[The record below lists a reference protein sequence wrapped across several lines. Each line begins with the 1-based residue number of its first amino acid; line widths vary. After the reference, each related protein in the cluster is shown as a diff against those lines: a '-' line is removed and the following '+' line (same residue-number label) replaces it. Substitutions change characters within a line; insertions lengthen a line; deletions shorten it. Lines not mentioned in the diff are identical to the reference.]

1 MNRNYWMVVLVAMV
15 GCGAPASDT
24 SAPAASDEAAP
35 AGSETKPAGSD
46 SKPAGSASKASVE
59 ATLVSFNPDGAPVAE
74 FEAPGMHCE
83 MCAAKIVQVMKEKPG
98 VVDVKADAG
107 TKIVSV
113 AYADDE
119 FESDFAIEA
128 VAEAGFGEAT
138 PVEAAAAEETPAEEA
153 TVEG

>member
-1 MNRNYWMVVLVAMV
+1 MIRKTWMIALLAAV
-15 GCGAPASDT
+15 GCGTPASDT
-24 SAPAASDEAAP
+24 
-35 AGSETKPAGSD
+35 TT
-46 SKPAGSASKASVE
+46 
-59 ATLVSFNPDGAPVAE
+59 TLVAFNPDGAPVAE
-74 FEAPGMHCE
+74 FEAPGMHCQ
-83 MCAAKIVQVMKEKPG
+83 MCAASIVKVLKEKPG
-98 VVDVKADAG
+98 VIDVKADAA

-138 PVEAAAAEETPAEEA
+138 PVEAASAEETPAEEA